1 MAKIVKIKSELKKN
15 KNRALLKSVLFLVL
29 FLVSLSIAAGVFFTN
44 MNNITDLVVALTVI
58 ICIFFSFVFLVCF
71 FAFRKEYH
79 ILLSGVK
86 GENNTREILKKLPKD
101 FTVITNPV
109 IQNRGVTLELD
120 FVVIGKNGVFIVE
133 SKNYRG
139 IVCGKTSQPKWKQIK
154 HGKGGNVYEKEVGN
168 PLKQAHRQSRR
179 MIEMFRDF
187 QITADIYPIVY
198 FVDARTELK
207 IQDDA
212 DLGVAVF
219 NNEKQLLNY
228 IVKTKGRQTVNNTE
242 LAKVIRF
249 FKR

>member
-1 MAKIVKIKSELKKN
+1 MARIVKIKSELKKN
-15 KNRALLKSVLFLVL
+15 KNRALFKSVLFVVL
-29 FLVSLSIAAGVFFTN
+29 FLAFFSMGIGMFVLDTTN
-44 MNNITDLVVALTVI
+44 VIELPVALPI
-58 ICIFFSFVFLVCF
+58 IVFVLAFVFYICF
-71 FAFRKEYH
+71 LAFRKEYK

-86 GENNTREILKKLPKD
+86 GENNTQNILKRLPKD

-139 IVCGKTSQPKWKQIK
+139 IVCGKTSQQKWKQIK
-154 HGKGGNVYEKEVGN
+154 HGKGGNLYEKEVGN
-168 PLKQAHRQSRR
+168 PLKQAYRQGRR
-179 MIEMFRDF
+179 MSEMFRDF
-187 QITADIYPIVY
+187 DITADIFPVVY
-198 FVDARTELK
+198 FVDSRTELE

-212 DLGVAVF
+212 DLGVFVF

-228 IVKTKGRQTVNNTE
+228 IVKTKGRETVNNTE
-242 LAKVIRF
+242 LAKIIRF